1 MKKTYS
7 PKPSDI
13 DRRWFVV
20 DADGKTLGRLS
31 TEIARILSGKN
42 KPQYAPHV
50 DTAVQLRAIQD
61 RGDPACGQGD
71 AAEEQDRTTP
81 AEEAQGLRRAGA
93 SALGAATGRAG
104 SGLKRHPGE
113 CK

>member
-50 DTAVQLRAIQD
+50 DTVVR
-61 RGDPACGQGD
+61 P
-71 AAEEQDRTTP
+71 
-81 AEEAQGLRRAGA
+81 
-93 SALGAATGRAG
+93 S
-104 SGLKRHPGE
+104 
-113 CK
+113 